1 MAPAPG
7 TRQGKVTMPR
17 MARAARLRDRGLS
30 WRAISQAM
38 DEYEGSAPAPNTI
51 RKYVL
56 ELGYPKSPRGRAHH
70 NFKKV
75 Q

>member
-30 WRAISQAM
+30 YRAIHEAM
-38 DEYEGSAPAPNTI
+38 DEYEGQAPGPDTI
-51 RKYVL
+51 RKYL
-56 ELGYPKSPRGRAHH
+56 IQLGYPKDPRGNAEA
-70 NFKKV
+70 NFR
-75 Q
+75 